1 MELHRVGQI
10 KKSSLITEI
19 ASLIRE
25 SIISGVLP
33 PNTHLI
39 EQEISSH
46 LSVSRGSLR
55 EALRLLE
62 SEGLVVDLPRRG
74 FRVACL
80 SVQDI
85 EEVYSLRLLLEQEAM
100 RRTLANVTQA
110 DLAELDQKLAEMF
123 EAARSGNL
131 AQVVQLDIDF
141 HRTLWRIA
149 GHRMLQQTLE
159 EYISKISMYLSVQTH
174 LYQDLNLGIA
184 DHQLILDAIRDKNEA
199 AAIECLSRH
208 LNDAAQVVLDFAYR
222 HAGNEM
228 LPKETTQSIR

>member
-1 MELHRVGQI
+1 
-10 KKSSLITEI
+10 
-19 ASLIRE
+19 
-25 SIISGVLP
+25 
-33 PNTHLI
+33 
-39 EQEISSH
+39 
-46 LSVSRGSLR
+46 
-55 EALRLLE
+55 
-62 SEGLVVDLPRRG
+62 VVDLPRRG
-74 FRVACL
+74 FRVACI
-80 SVQDI
+80 SIQDI

-100 RRTLANVTQA
+100 RRTLANVTQD
-110 DLAELDQKLAEMF
+110 DLTELDQKLAEMF